1 MYKIFTLVFFL
12 TSIGSSALFLK
23 EKNLSIFKDDSMVQ
37 RQVMKIAQDDIFQKA
52 GFSSL
57 AVDFNEMGFDS
68 YQTKRASIGRPQAG
82 TRLFFISKA
91 PIENLVKIQ
100 DIAVEVFQDDFAK
113 KLIDA
118 GKSAPD
124 FLKWQEKSKNIMFS
138 DKSVINGAKAVQL
151 DDGRV
156 VVLFNSAAGLS
167 VGADEIYAQAQL
179 KYSAVNVAAPVIEKE
194 ALIAKEGAGDVAPN
208 ADAVSADAAI
218 SANSSN
224 IVSEVSKGY
233 ELTFEDQ
240 KIKLEPNWYNGETSS
255 FKIISD
261 LSFIEIILFDD
272 KGVRVAG
279 ELMGDKIQIA
289 KKDGVLPNIS
299 KAKLKYKILADKEIQ
314 LSQTYI
320 IGQ

>member
-68 YQTKRASIGRPQAG
+68 YQTKRVSIGRPQAG

-138 DKSVINGAKAVQL
+138 DKPVINGAKAVQL

-156 VVLFNSAAGLS
+156 VVSFNSAAGLS
-167 VGADEIYAQAQL
+167 VDADEIYAQAQL

-194 ALIAKEGAGDVAPN
+194 AVIAKEGAGDIAPN

-272 KGVRVAG
+272 KGVQVAG